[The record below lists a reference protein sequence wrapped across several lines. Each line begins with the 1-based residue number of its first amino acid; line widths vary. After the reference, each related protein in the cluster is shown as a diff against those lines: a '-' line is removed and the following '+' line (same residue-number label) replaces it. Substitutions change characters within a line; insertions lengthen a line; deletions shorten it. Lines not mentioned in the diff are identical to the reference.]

1 MAATSRTFRA
11 VLLNTLLANVTTSF
25 LWFAL
30 VFWLYVETRSV
41 LATSIVGG
49 SYMLLLAVLGVPFGS
64 WIDHTRKHRVM
75 VVAGVVTAVCYAAA
89 LGLFLVLPT
98 GAVLTIGSPAFIGF
112 VTLVLFGAIVESVRG
127 LALSTVVTLLV
138 PEPTRANANGQVGMV
153 NGLGFAITS
162 VFSGLA
168 VGQLGMRWTLV
179 IAVALTAVSLAHLL
193 TISIPEDVIT
203 HSDDLPKKVDF
214 AGAWRAIRAID
225 GLLALILFTTLNNL
239 LGGVYMALLDPYG
252 LTLVSVEVWGV
263 LWGVL
268 SMGFIVGGGAVAKW
282 GLGSR
287 PLRSLLLANI
297 AMWVIGLTF
306 TLRESIWPL
315 AIGIFCYMVLI
326 PVAEA
331 SEQTVLQR
339 VVPFEKQGRVF
350 GFAQSVE
357 VAAAPVTA
365 FVVGPV
371 AEFWLIPY
379 SASDAGRRTLEPWL
393 GQGNARGMALV
404 FVLTGVIGLLL
415 TLAAFV
421 SRPYHRLSATHAA
434 AAVAPAAP
442 AAATG
447 A

>member
-1 MAATSRTFRA
+1 MRPRSRSVRLPAALVVLAAPALAAAQPRPMEYARPSPAPERA
-11 VLLNTLLANVTTSF
+11 GHGELIAFARDVVAARDGDRVLLA
-25 LWFAL
+25 
-30 VFWLYVETRSV
+30 
-41 LATSIVGG
+41 
-49 SYMLLLAVLGVPFGS
+49 

-252 LTLVSVEVWGV
+252 LTLVSVEV
-263 LWGVL
+263 L
-268 SMGFIVGGGAVAKW
+268 S
-282 GLGSR
+282 
-287 PLRSLLLANI
+287 
-297 AMWVIGLTF
+297 
-306 TLRESIWPL
+306 
-315 AIGIFCYMVLI
+315 LI
-326 PVAEA
+326 HI
-331 SEQTVLQR
+331 SEPT
-339 VVPFEKQGRVF
+339 
-350 GFAQSVE
+350 
-357 VAAAPVTA
+357 
-365 FVVGPV
+365 
-371 AEFWLIPY
+371 
-379 SASDAGRRTLEPWL
+379 
-393 GQGNARGMALV
+393 
-404 FVLTGVIGLLL
+404 
-415 TLAAFV
+415 
-421 SRPYHRLSATHAA
+421 RPY
-434 AAVAPAAP
+434 
-442 AAATG
+442 
-447 A
+447 

>member
-1 MAATSRTFRA
+1 
-11 VLLNTLLANVTTSF
+11 
-25 LWFAL
+25 
-30 VFWLYVETRSV
+30 
-41 LATSIVGG
+41 
-49 SYMLLLAVLGVPFGS
+49 
-64 WIDHTRKHRVM
+64 
-75 VVAGVVTAVCYAAA
+75 
-89 LGLFLVLPT
+89 
-98 GAVLTIGSPAFIGF
+98 
-112 VTLVLFGAIVESVRG
+112 
-127 LALSTVVTLLV
+127 
-138 PEPTRANANGQVGMV
+138 
-153 NGLGFAITS
+153 
-162 VFSGLA
+162 
-168 VGQLGMRWTLV
+168 
-179 IAVALTAVSLAHLL
+179 
-193 TISIPEDVIT
+193 
-203 HSDDLPKKVDF
+203 
-214 AGAWRAIRAID
+214 
-225 GLLALILFTTLNNL
+225 
-239 LGGVYMALLDPYG
+239 
-252 LTLVSVEVWGV
+252 
-263 LWGVL
+263 
-268 SMGFIVGGGAVAKW
+268 
-282 GLGSR
+282 
-287 PLRSLLLANI
+287 
-297 AMWVIGLTF
+297 
-306 TLRESIWPL
+306 L

-434 AAVAPAAP
+434 SAAPAAP

-447 A
+447 G